1 MSEPTA
7 HAHASMRAAMEEGN
21 GVPTPLS
28 NIPPPLA
35 RDPRRSRQFFR
46 HLAAMFRP
54 QPCAGEA
61 SNHDTEIQRQIDWI
75 GGESELQTLLLVR
88 NTYQPSID
96 ITDDDIKLPADS
108 RPFGY
113 RDPALLGI
121 RHTNATRIGTNELP
135 LIKKLE
141 TLSGYRRVD
150 LNLWFETFELEV
162 SQLGVPIEQWVELLA
177 RHSDTAMSAHI
188 DNLRR
193 KLLSENTPPMPERLF
208 YRAIRDMLFKD
219 HGMACSAYTYR
230 AWLTQITQGPPC
242 SRHTSRGDG
251 RNVHLR
257 IHRCD

>member
-1 MSEPTA
+1 MWARRQTSTLRFNA
-7 HAHASMRAAMEEGN
+7 RSTGLVASLNSKPCYWFVTRTN
-21 GVPTPLS
+21 
-28 NIPPPLA
+28 
-35 RDPRRSRQFFR
+35 RRSISP
-46 HLAAMFRP
+46 MMI
-54 QPCAGEA
+54 
-61 SNHDTEIQRQIDWI
+61 SNYLRT
-75 GGESELQTLLLVR
+75 
-88 NTYQPSID
+88 
-96 ITDDDIKLPADS
+96 S
-108 RPFGY
+108 RPYGY
-113 RDPALLGI
+113 RDPASLGI
-121 RHTNATRIGTNELP
+121 RHTNFTRSDINELP